1 MPREQGQTRSFPI
14 DSIFAFH
21 SLRGKISQERGDKSF
36 EISGTTMELQEA
48 LSMAS
53 QILNEERVSPTVNYD
68 CVPQAEP
75 GFAQAFVALAGTI
88 NLPQMRSQRPRQ
100 LIENPTWYRFKS
112 TNYDL
117 LCALLSRLTENNRQA
132 FLSVVALRLMSA
144 PGCIRK
150 PHVFFPGWNNLSSDL
165 PLVAE
170 FLVRNH
176 GKAQLVRALFESER
190 IPGHAPLL
198 RQLEEMIA
206 LNYTVFTD
214 SDYET
219 LGSAMLNISAREAAK
234 ETEHRKR
241 NTVSVGWPE
250 IGSVSATGLCV
261 EIEAASRGIAEQC
274 RKARYLY
281 VKGSLSEGLNLEV
294 NQDKIAV
301 EQYIQHYGFPHTL
314 IESLNEAERL
324 YLHGTTPL
332 EFKSSMGHLRSFL
345 ENVHSEAMP
354 ALYGKFG
361 GSLPGKWGEGLT
373 YLVQNNLL
381 STVEEKFVAS
391 LYGLISDEGV
401 HALVAE
407 KEYVRLARNFVIEYA
422 LLFLRKMEKL
432 GIKVAL
438 AALP

>member
-1 MPREQGQTRSFPI
+1 M
-14 DSIFAFH
+14 FAN
-21 SLRGKISQERGDKSF
+21 
-36 EISGTTMELQEA
+36 SGTAMELREA
-48 LSMAS
+48 LSKAN
-53 QILNEERVSPTVNYD
+53 QILDEERVSPTLDYD
-68 CVPQAEP
+68 CMPQGERP
-75 GFAQAFVALAGTI
+75 AQLVVAIMGIT
-88 NLPQMRSQRPRQ
+88 NLHALRGQRSRQ
-100 LIENPTWYRFKS
+100 IIENPTLYRFKS
-112 TNYDL
+112 TNYNL
-117 LCALLSRLTENNRQA
+117 LCALLSRLAENDRPA
-132 FLSVVALRLMSA
+132 FLSGVAVRLFSA
-144 PGCIRK
+144 PGCVRK

-176 GKAQLVRALFESER
+176 GKAQLIRALFESER

-219 LGSAMLNISAREAAK
+219 LGLAMLNISARAAEREK
-234 ETEHRKR
+234 EYRKG
-241 NTVSVGWPE
+241 NTVSVKWLE
-250 IGSVSATGLCV
+250 IGSVSATGFCIEV
-261 EIEAASRGIAEQC
+261 EASSKAIVEQC

-281 VKGSLSEGLNLEV
+281 LKGLLSEGLNLEV

-301 EQYIQHYGFPHTL
+301 EEYIQRYGFPHTL
-314 IESLNEAERL
+314 VESLNEAERL
-324 YLHGTTPL
+324 YLHGTTLL
-332 EFKSSMGHLRSFL
+332 EFKSSMGHLRTFL

-361 GSLPGKWGEGLT
+361 GSLPNKWGGGLS
-373 YLVQNNLL
+373 YLVQNNVL
-381 STVEEKFVAS
+381 STVEEKFIAG

-407 KEYVRLARNFVIEYA
+407 REYVRLSRNFVIEYA

-438 AALP
+438 AAHP

>member
-1 MPREQGQTRSFPI
+1 
-14 DSIFAFH
+14 
-21 SLRGKISQERGDKSF
+21 
-36 EISGTTMELQEA
+36 MELREA
-48 LSMAS
+48 LSKAN
-53 QILNEERVSPTVNYD
+53 QILDEERVSPTIDYD
-68 CVPQAEP
+68 CVPQGERP
-75 GFAQAFVALAGTI
+75 AQLVVAIMGIT
-88 NLPQMRSQRPRQ
+88 NLHALRAQRPRQ
-100 LIENPTWYRFKS
+100 IIENPTTYRFKS

-117 LCALLSRLTENNRQA
+117 LCALLSRLAENDRPA
-132 FLSVVALRLMSA
+132 FLCVVAVRLVSA
-144 PGCIRK
+144 PGCVRK

-176 GKAQLVRALFESER
+176 GKAQLIRVLFESER

-219 LGSAMLNISAREAAK
+219 LGSAMLNISARAAAK
-234 ETEHRKR
+234 EKEYRKE
-241 NTVSVGWPE
+241 NTVSVHWLE
-250 IGSVSATGLCV
+250 IGSVSATGLCDEV
-261 EIEAASRGIAEQC
+261 EAASKAIVEQC

-281 VKGSLSEGLNLEV
+281 LKGLLSEGLNLEV

-301 EQYIQHYGFPHTL
+301 EQYIQQYGFPHTL
-314 IESLNEAERL
+314 IESLDEAERL

-361 GSLPGKWGEGLT
+361 GSLPCKWGEGLS
-373 YLVQNNLL
+373 YLVQNKVL
-381 STVEEKFVAS
+381 STVEEEFVAG
-391 LYGLISDEGV
+391 LYGLISNEGV
-401 HALVAE
+401 HALIAE

-438 AALP
+438 AAHP

>member
-1 MPREQGQTRSFPI
+1 
-14 DSIFAFH
+14 
-21 SLRGKISQERGDKSF
+21 
-36 EISGTTMELQEA
+36 MELREA
-48 LSMAS
+48 LSKAN
-53 QILNEERVSPTVNYD
+53 QILDEERVSPTVDYD
-68 CVPQAEP
+68 CVPKAEQ
-75 GFAQAFVALAGTI
+75 GFTQAFVAIAGTI
-88 NLPQMRSQRPRQ
+88 NLPQMRTQRPRQ
-100 LIENPTWYRFKS
+100 IIENPTWYRFKS

-117 LCALLSRLTENNRQA
+117 LCALLSRVAENDRPA
-132 FLSVVALRLMSA
+132 FLSGVALRLFA
-144 PGCIRK
+144 VPGCVRK
-150 PHVFFPGWNNLSSDL
+150 PHVFFPGWNNLSSEL

-170 FLVRNH
+170 FLVRNR
-176 GKAQLVRALFESER
+176 GKAHLTQALWEAQR

-234 ETEHRKR
+234 EKEYRKS
-241 NTVSVGWPE
+241 NTVSVQWPE
-250 IGSVSATGLCV
+250 IGGLSATGLCV
-261 EIEAASRGIAEQC
+261 EIEAASNAIAEQC

-281 VKGSLSEGLNLEV
+281 LKGSLSEGLNLEV

-301 EQYIQHYGFPHTL
+301 EEYIQRYGFPHTL
-314 IESLNEAERL
+314 IESLNEAEWL

-345 ENVHSEAMP
+345 ESVHSEAMP

-361 GSLPGKWGEGLT
+361 GSIPDRWGEGLS
-373 YLVQNNLL
+373 YLVQNNVL
-381 STVEEKFVAS
+381 STVEEKFVAG

-401 HALVAE
+401 HPLVAE
-407 KEYVRLARNFVIEYA
+407 REYVRLSRNFVIEYA

-438 AALP
+438 AAHP